1 MIADKP
7 SVALSIVAFIVL
19 ATVALAI
26 FGPRRVRMDPQ
37 QYIVGGRSFGAL
49 FLWLLLAGEIYT
61 TFTFLGAAGW
71 AYARGAPTFYILCYG
86 VVAYIISYF
95 LLPPI
100 WRIAKDRGLL
110 TGPDFFRDRYDSVA
124 LGVITAVVSFVFVV
138 PYVTLQLTGLQIL
151 LTLAGYGR
159 FNATVAVGVAFVLM
173 TSFVYAAG
181 LRGTAWA
188 SVVKD
193 ILVLGAVI
201 FAGIVLPIHFFGS
214 PANVL
219 TQVLRLHP
227 DWLTLR
233 RGTAPQGEV
242 WFISTVLLTAMGF
255 YAWPQTM
262 SASYSAKSEDTLRR
276 NAIFLPLYNL
286 MIILV
291 FFAGCTALL
300 VLPGLHGRAADQSF
314 ILLVQKFYPPWVLG
328 VIAGAGCLAG
338 LVPAS
343 AQLLGA
349 ASVISKNVLG
359 DWGGIAT
366 GARAR
371 TAATRLCVLGV
382 AALALLVWLTAKAT
396 LVDLLLI
403 AYSGITQFFPGMV
416 FALLWKGATARGVG
430 AGIIC
435 GVLTVGL
442 LAYYKVD
449 APWGIN
455 VGLIALLVNTFV
467 CLLLSATQ
475 SGNLRRTANAR

>member
-1 MIADKP
+1 
-7 SVALSIVAFIVL
+7 VL
-19 ATVALAI
+19 ATVTVAI
-26 FGPRRVRMDPQ
+26 VGSRRIRMNPQ
-37 QYIVGGRSFGAL
+37 QYIVGGRSFGPL

-100 WRIAKDRGLL
+100 WRIAKDRALL
-110 TGPDFFRDRYDSVA
+110 TGPDFFRDRYDSVG
-124 LGVITAVVSFVFVV
+124 LGVLAAVVSLVFIV

-151 LTLAGYGR
+151 LTIAGYGR
-159 FNATVAVGVAFVLM
+159 FNATVAVGIAFVLM
-173 TSFVYAAG
+173 TSFVYVAG

-193 ILVLGAVI
+193 ILVLGAVL
-201 FAGIVLPIHFFGS
+201 FAGIALPIHFFGS

-219 TQVLRLHP
+219 TQVLRSHP
-227 DWLTLR
+227 NWLTLR
-233 RGTAPQGEV
+233 HGTAPQGEV

-255 YAWPQTM
+255 YAWPQSM
-262 SASYSAKSEDTLRR
+262 SAAYSAKSEDTLRR

-286 MIILV
+286 MIVLV

-300 VLPGLHGRAADQSF
+300 VIPGLQGKSADQSF
-314 ILLVQKFYPPWVLG
+314 MLVVQRFYPPWLLG
-328 VIAGAGCLAG
+328 LIAAAGCLAG

-359 DWGGIAT
+359 DWAGIAT
-366 GARAR
+366 GDRAR

-382 AALALLVWLTAKAT
+382 AAVALIVWLTAKAT

-403 AYSGITQFFPGMV
+403 AYSGITQFFPGIV
-416 FALLWKGATARGVG
+416 FALVWKRATARAVG
-430 AGIIC
+430 TGIIC
-435 GVLTVGL
+435 GVLVVAAF
-442 LAYYKVD
+442 AYYKVD
-449 APWGIN
+449 SLFGVNA
-455 VGLIALLVNTFV
+455 GLFALAINTFV
-467 CLLLSATQ
+467 CVLLSALQ
-475 SGNLRRTANAR
+475 SGNRNETANAC

>member
-1 MIADKP
+1 MTADKA
-7 SVALSIVAFIVL
+7 SVALFIVALIVL
-19 ATVALAI
+19 ATVMLATL
-26 FGPRRVRMDPQ
+26 GPRRIQMDPQ

-100 WRIAKDRGLL
+100 WRIARDRQLL
-110 TGPDFFRDRYDSVA
+110 TGPDFFRDRYNSVA
-124 LGVITAVVSFVFVV
+124 LGVITAVVSFIFIV

-151 LTLAGYGR
+151 LTIAGYGR
-159 FNATVAVGVAFVLM
+159 FNATVTVAVAFVLM
-173 TSFVYAAG
+173 TSFVLVAG

-188 SVVKD
+188 SIVKD
-193 ILVLGAVI
+193 ILVLGAVV

-214 PANVL
+214 PANML
-219 TQVLRLHP
+219 TQVLARHP
-227 DWLTLR
+227 DFLTLR

-242 WFISTVLLTAMGF
+242 WFTSTVLLTAMGF
-255 YAWPQTM
+255 YAWPHAM

-276 NAIFLPLYNL
+276 NAVFLPLYNL
-286 MIILV
+286 MIVLV

-314 ILLVQKFYPPWVLG
+314 MLLVQKFYPPWVLG
-328 VIAGAGCLAG
+328 AIAGAGCLAG

-349 ASVISKNVLG
+349 ASVVSKNILG
-359 DWGGIAT
+359 DVCGIAT

-371 TAATRLCVLGV
+371 TTATRICVLAV
-382 AALALLVWLTAKAT
+382 AALALVVWLTAKAT

-403 AYSGITQFFPGMV
+403 AYSGITQFFPGIL
-416 FALLWKGATARGVG
+416 FALVWKGATARGVG

-435 GVLTVGL
+435 GVVTVAL
-442 LAYYKVD
+442 FAYYKVD

-455 VGLIALLVNTFV
+455 AGLLALLINTFV
-467 CLLLSATQ
+467 CLLLSTIE
-475 SGNLRRTANAR
+475 SGNLNRTANAR